1 MGFELATT
9 ITLIA
14 LFVVVIAFVFAG
26 RRHSVAKPP
35 QQPQYESPAKPVRG
49 DELAVW
55 PFAPMPFMTD
65 SEVRFFVRLQEAM
78 PDCLI
83 FAQVQLSRL
92 VQCTDDAEE
101 KFWFNRISRMSADY
115 VLVHPNAQQV
125 LAVIELDDWTH
136 DRPDR
141 KRADAKKDKAIR
153 SAGLAMIRFDGR
165 KMPNVSELQQQI
177 RQAVR
182 QSSAMNEQKTT
193 IKPTKCKD

>member
-9 ITLIA
+9 YTLIA
-14 LFVVVIAFVFAG
+14 LLVVVVAVVFAA
-26 RRHSVAKPP
+26 RRRPSQTPIVSTPTKT
-35 QQPQYESPAKPVRG
+35 VRG

-55 PFAPMPFMTD
+55 PFVPMPFMTD

-92 VQCTDDAEE
+92 VKCPDEAEE

-141 KRADAKKDKAIR
+141 RRADAKKDKAIR

-165 KMPNVSELQQQI
+165 KMPDVPELRRQI

-182 QSSAMNEQKTT
+182 QSCAAT
-193 IKPTKCKD
+193 